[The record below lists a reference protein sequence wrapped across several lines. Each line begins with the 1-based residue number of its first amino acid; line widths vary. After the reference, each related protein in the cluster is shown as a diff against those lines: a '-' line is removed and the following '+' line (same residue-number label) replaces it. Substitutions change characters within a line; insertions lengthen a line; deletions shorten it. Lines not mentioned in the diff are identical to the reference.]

1 MLRLFCAMRISYPI
15 LILFLLFAQLAFAQS
30 VTGVWRGKI
39 SKGLKSYNLE
49 LKLIRVGDSLTGTAY
64 YYSGAHYA
72 RFAVKGNMTMEGD
85 VLWWDEALI
94 NTSGNSFMIPNKTA
108 QLFAADFNCPGE
120 DIMKLDGNA
129 VKKDDD
135 GQEREK
141 PSEVHLNKVVHP
153 LFEDGWDEVIQDFPY
168 YAGQPKMIRDIEKE
182 QLHPQPNDLPQ
193 RGEVARTS
201 TANPQPVVAKEP
213 IPVAEP
219 TRNINVEEMFQQR
232 KKVYVS
238 DIPVTA
244 DSILLRFYDHAEIDG
259 DSIALFMNG
268 KLMQKHILLAAEPI
282 EFWINA
288 NDLNDE
294 NELTMVA
301 ENLGTIPP
309 NTSLLI
315 AWCAGIRYEAK
326 LESTEGTSA
335 TVRLI
340 KKKPASTK

>member
-1 MLRLFCAMRISYPI
+1 MLRLFDAMRRSYPI
-15 LILFLLFAQLAFAQS
+15 IILLVLVTQCVIAQS

-39 SKGLKSYNLE
+39 SRGMKSYNLE

-64 YYSGAHYA
+64 YYSGSHYA
-72 RFAVKGNMTMEGD
+72 RFAIKGSMTMDGD

-94 NTSGNSFMIPNKTA
+94 TSKGNSMMIPNKTA

-129 VKKDDD
+129 VKKEDD
-135 GQEREK
+135 GGNEK
-141 PSEVHLNKVVHP
+141 PAEVHLNKVVRP
-153 LFEDGWDEVIQDFPY
+153 LFEDGWDDVLEDLPT
-168 YAGQPKMIRDIEKE
+168 YAGQPNLIRQVEKE
-182 QLHPQPNDLPQ
+182 QYLNPGPDLPN
-193 RGEVARTS
+193 RGDM
-201 TANPQPVVAKEP
+201 AKTGDAAP
-213 IPVAEP
+213 LPVAVKESIADAALP
-219 TRNINVEEMFQQR
+219 RNINVEEMFAQR
-232 KKVYVS
+232 KKVYVA

-259 DSIALFMNG
+259 DSIALFLNG

-282 EFWINA
+282 EFWIA
-288 NDLNDE
+288 AKDLNEE

-315 AWCAGIRYEAK
+315 AWCNSIRYEAK

-340 KKKPASTK
+340 KKKK